1 MREGLGVRWDV
12 ISRGR
17 GLGLLTSA
25 DLMMTPQ
32 TAGSEGQVPGDH
44 FTLLTNHHQQAKP
57 GDWITQR
64 RDQNQINL
72 KNKSCWFAASVYQL
86 KVMTDSL
93 LIYSFE

>member
-1 MREGLGVRWDV
+1 MLVFTSEEGGVAGRVRCDV

-44 FTLLTNHHQQAKP
+44 FTLLTTITRINP
-57 GDWITQR
+57 GMDITQR

-72 KNKSCWFAASVYQL
+72 KNKNCGFAASRYQF
-86 KVMTDSL
+86 KVN
-93 LIYSFE
+93 E